1 MSAINYT
8 WLEQYARISRNPILN
23 SVYAAPLASL
33 RDAEQARDML
43 TTYNEHLRADSLQ
56 TAAVYFMHSVRG
68 LLLGIHYLN
77 AMCDKVLDISLDN
90 IRLQLTL
97 QDGYPAFHFQL
108 LDDAEKAHP
117 APPVNDEHHS
127 AVASTSTRQAML
139 AAYYGEQLR
148 PLIEGVALAGG
159 ANTGQMWAQLAS
171 ILRWFKTLAVQ
182 MEITDQERE
191 AVIQGYE
198 HVITMPPEVLGLRK
212 NLLKFKPV
220 EIDSPYQPGEK
231 ILMKSTCCLY
241 YKVDGGQDY
250 CYTCP
255 KLSKA
260 ERQTRYEAIVAS
272 R

>member
-8 WLEQYARISRNPILN
+8 WLEQYARISTKPALNPI
-23 SVYAAPLASL
+23 YDKHLASL

-43 TTYNEHLRADSLQ
+43 TAYNEHLRADSLQ

-68 LLLGIHYLN
+68 LLLGIHYIN
-77 AMCDKVLDISLDN
+77 AMCDSLLDLSLDN
-90 IRLQLTL
+90 IQLQLIVK
-97 QDGYPAFHFQL
+97 DGYPAFHFQL
-108 LDDAEKAHP
+108 LDDAEKPPP
-117 APPVNDEHHS
+117 ANDEPNS
-127 AVASTSTRQAML
+127 VLASTSARKAML
-139 AAYYGEQLR
+139 TAYYGEQLL

-198 HVITMPPEVLGLRK
+198 HVITMPPEVMGLRK

-231 ILMKSTCCLY
+231 VLMKSTCCLY

-260 ERQTRYEAIVAS
+260 ERQTRYEAIAAS

>member
-8 WLEQYARISRNPILN
+8 WLEQYARISTKPALNPI
-23 SVYAAPLASL
+23 YDKHLASL

-43 TTYNEHLRADSLQ
+43 TAYNEHLRADSLQ

-68 LLLGIHYLN
+68 LLLGIHYIN
-77 AMCDKVLDISLDN
+77 AMCDSLLDLSLDN
-90 IRLQLTL
+90 IQLQLIVK
-97 QDGYPAFHFQL
+97 DGYPAFHFQL
-108 LDDAEKAHP
+108 LDDAEKPHP
-117 APPVNDEHHS
+117 APPANDEPNS
-127 AVASTSTRQAML
+127 VLASTSARQAML
-139 AAYYGEQLR
+139 TAYYGEQLL

-198 HVITMPPEVLGLRK
+198 HVITMPPEVMGLRK

-231 ILMKSTCCLY
+231 VLMKSTCCLY

-260 ERQTRYEAIVAS
+260 ERQTRYEAIAAS